1 MDRFIWRLTHWSSK
15 SSLKF
20 AERQLRQEKAICSLD
35 YCWRR
40 GEGTHEGQVAI
51 FTTGDQLDHKTWVDL
66 KRRVMKK

>member
-20 AERQLRQEKAICSLD
+20 AERQLRKEKAIRSVD
-35 YCWRR
+35 YIWKPGKRTY
-40 GEGTHEGQVAI
+40 EGKFAI
-51 FTTGDQLDHKTWVDL
+51 FTTGDQLPHKTWVDL